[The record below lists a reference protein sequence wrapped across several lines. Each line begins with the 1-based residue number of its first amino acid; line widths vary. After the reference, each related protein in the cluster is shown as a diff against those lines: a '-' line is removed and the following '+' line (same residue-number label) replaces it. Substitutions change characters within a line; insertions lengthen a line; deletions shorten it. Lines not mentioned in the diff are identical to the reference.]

1 VADVTRRGLSNLT
14 VGNHCSSVKRRVD
27 ASALRKRV
35 QVCTGP
41 MSNSDI
47 LWAAYYALKAASYAL
62 KAAIIVFL

>member
-1 VADVTRRGLSNLT
+1 
-14 VGNHCSSVKRRVD
+14 
-27 ASALRKRV
+27 
-35 QVCTGP
+35 